1 MVSDGAILIVSSNP
15 VHFDMFD
22 FWTALARMERALAF
36 AFFQF
41 FHRITTKQNCFKCP
55 SFCSYHHFE
64 IKARTGAPFIF
75 RLEDNEYDP
84 YALACFI
91 PSEMDSIPE
100 ALRMK
105 VVTSKS
111 LYDVKGVQIGRVE
124 YILDKNLHD
133 MFQSGQI
140 SRMDG

>member
-1 MVSDGAILIVSSNP
+1 MVSSHP

-75 RLEDNEYDP
+75 RLEDNEYNP
-84 YALACFI
+84 YTLACFI

-100 ALRMK
+100 AMGMK
-105 VVTSKS
+105 VIISKS
-111 LYDVKGVQIGRVE
+111 LKKSYTLHDVKELQIGRIQ
-124 YILDKNLHD
+124 YILNKTLHD
-133 MFQSGQI
+133 MCLSSQI
-140 SRMDG
+140 S